1 MDYLSNNEFKEY
13 LKNKTCRGCSNHCLL
28 LEPNCNRSKIFIKD
42 EYENICKTINVD
54 KLKKV
59 YIFQKFC

>member
-13 LKNKTCRGCSNHCLL
+13 LKDKTCRGCSNHCLL

-42 EYENICKTINVD
+42 EYEKYLQNNKCR
-54 KLKKV
+54 
-59 YIFQKFC
+59 